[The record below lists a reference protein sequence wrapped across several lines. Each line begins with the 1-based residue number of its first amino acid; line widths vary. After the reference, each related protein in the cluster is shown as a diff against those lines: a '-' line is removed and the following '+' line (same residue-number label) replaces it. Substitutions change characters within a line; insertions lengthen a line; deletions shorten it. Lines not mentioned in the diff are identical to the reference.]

1 MKTVNF
7 QEEKLDIKAPL
18 GFITLIYSMLKT
30 RREVFGL
37 YLEGDFSVFD
47 FAASISEA
55 IDLVYPALSNH
66 HKKVAYISYSIAK
79 EMDMPDPEVMDIVLA
94 AILHDIGAF
103 SIAERM
109 CVVNAMFDDSA
120 HNQHALIGSRL
131 LQDCK
136 PLDHAANIIKYHHA
150 HYTAAARG
158 IPIGSYIVHLA
169 DRLSLLLNEGSEVL
183 EQVPQIMARI
193 EENKKAFHPGALD
206 ALRRLVRMEY
216 FWIEACS
223 VSMNYV
229 LPDRLLKIKEVMDL
243 DVLKSFASV
252 FSRIIDFR
260 SRFTATH
267 SSGVA
272 AVALELATISGFS
285 ARECRMMEIAGYLHD
300 LGKLTIP
307 TEILE
312 KDSALTCE
320 EFNEMRK
327 HSYYTYIILNKIK
340 GFEQISTW
348 AAYHHERLNGDGY
361 PFHVKGDDFS
371 RLARIVAVADIVTAI
386 TEDRPYRLG
395 MDSMNAISILR
406 GLVEESAI
414 DKSIVDLVEENFSS
428 INSVRK
434 AAQEDALNQ
443 YSALSGIY
451 DALSA

>member
-1 MKTVNF
+1 
-7 QEEKLDIKAPL
+7 
-18 GFITLIYSMLKT
+18 MLKKK
-30 RREVFGL
+30 REVISM

-47 FAASISEA
+47 FASSISEA

-79 EMDMPDPEVMDIVLA
+79 EMDLPDSEIMDIVLA

-103 SIAERM
+103 SVSERM
-109 CVVNAMFDDSA
+109 CVVNAFFDDVA

-136 PLDHAANIIKYHHA
+136 PLDNAAHIIKYHHA
-150 HYTAAARG
+150 HYTEAARG
-158 IPIGSYIVHLA
+158 IPLGSYIVHLA
-169 DRLSLLLNEGSEVL
+169 DRLSLLLNEGSEIL
-183 EQVPQIMARI
+183 EQVPEIIEKI
-193 EENKKAFHPGALD
+193 EENKEAFHPD
-206 ALRRLVRMEY
+206 TMEALRSLVKLEY
-216 FWIEACS
+216 FWIEACT
-223 VSMNYV
+223 VSMSYG
-229 LPDRLLKIKEVMDL
+229 LPTRLLKMKEVMNL

-285 ARECRMMEIAGYLHD
+285 VRECRMVEIAGYLHD

-312 KDSALTCE
+312 KNCALTCE

-348 AAYHHERLNGDGY
+348 AAYHHEKLNGDGY

-371 RLARIVAVADIVTAI
+371 KLARIIAVSDIVTAI

-395 MDSMNAISILR
+395 MDSIKAISILR
-406 GLVEESAI
+406 GMVEEGAI
-414 DKSIVDLVEENFSS
+414 DKSIVDLVEENFHR
-428 INSVRK
+428 INFVRK
-434 AAQEDALNQ
+434 AAQEKAFSE
-443 YSALSGIY
+443 YSALSRIT
-451 DALSA
+451 DSLCA